1 MSYAYLIAPFFAWL
15 VCGILKFL
23 VNSIR
28 ECRWAFDLIGYGGMP
43 SNHAAIVTSM
53 LVLVGLR
60 EGVDHPA
67 FGVALST
74 AFIVLLDA
82 TSLRRQIGLHA
93 QHLNRLNTTGQAGES
108 LLRERIGHS
117 RAEVLVGLAVG
128 AFIAALVHFFV

>member
-1 MSYAYLIAPFFAWL
+1 MSYAYLIAPFFACL
-15 VCGILKFL
+15 VCGNEESV
-23 VNSIR
+23 VNSHGESSR
-28 ECRWAFDLIGYGGMP
+28 AFALIGYDGLP
-43 SNHAAIVTSM
+43 DNHATIVTSM